1 MAASK
6 AEPLDAVFV
15 QNASAF
21 SAHDDEITLHGV
33 AEATIYFANHPQ
45 REAGH
50 IPSRRF
56 LELWDGA
63 TESFTSAPPAAVIS
77 FLADTNDAPPDV
89 VVTLHDPR
97 FHDNE
102 MTYRVEV
109 RDGDMPQSADPARSS
124 STRCGAPWRRRR
136 SRNGAKDSTRDEIL
150 PARDRDR
157 LQA

>member
-1 MAASK
+1 MATGKTEA
-6 AEPLDAVFV
+6 LDAVFV

-21 SAHDDEITLHGV
+21 SSHDDQITLHGV
-33 AEATIYFANHPQ
+33 AAATIYFANHPQ

-63 TESFTSAPPAAVIS
+63 SESFTSAPPAAVIS
-77 FLADTNDAPPDV
+77 FLADTTDAPPDV

-97 FHDNE
+97 FSDNE

-109 RDGDMPQSADPARSS
+109 RAGDIPSSGGPCSLFIDALRSPLAPASASAS
-124 STRCGAPWRRRR
+124 RR
-136 SRNGAKDSTRDEIL
+136 
-150 PARDRDR
+150 
-157 LQA
+157 

>member
-6 AEPLDAVFV
+6 SESLDAVFV

-56 LELWDGA
+56 HELWEGA
-63 TESFTSAPPAAVIS
+63 TGSFTSAPPAAVIS
-77 FLADTNDAPPDV
+77 FLADTKDAPPDV

-109 RDGDMPQSADPARSS
+109 RDGDMPQSGGPCSLFIDALRSPLAPASVS
-124 STRCGAPWRRRR
+124 QRR
-136 SRNGAKDSTRDEIL
+136 D
-150 PARDRDR
+150 
-157 LQA
+157 

>member
-1 MAASK
+1 MAATRK
-6 AEPLDAVFV
+6 AETLDAVFV

-21 SAHDDEITLHGV
+21 SAHDDQITLHGV
-33 AEATIYFANHPQ
+33 AAATIYFANHPQ

-63 TESFTSAPPAAVIS
+63 DESFASAPPAAVIS
-77 FLADTNDAPPDV
+77 FLADTKDAPPDV

-109 RDGDMPQSADPARSS
+109 RDGAVPTVGRPLLALHRRAPQPLGSGVA
-124 STRCGAPWRRRR
+124 
-136 SRNGAKDSTRDEIL
+136 SRHERG
-150 PARDRDR
+150 
-157 LQA
+157 

>member
-1 MAASK
+1 METRK

-56 LELWDGA
+56 LEFWDGA
-63 TESFTSAPPAAVIS
+63 AGSFTSAPPAAVIS
-77 FLADTNDAPPDV
+77 FLADTTDAPPDV

-97 FHDNE
+97 FRDNE

-109 RDGDMPQSADPARSS
+109 RDGDIPRSGGPCSLFIDALRSPLAPASPS
-124 STRCGAPWRRRR
+124 HRR
-136 SRNGAKDSTRDEIL
+136 G
-150 PARDRDR
+150 
-157 LQA
+157 

>member
-1 MAASK
+1 MATRK
-6 AEPLDAVFV
+6 TETLDAVFV

-33 AEATIYFANHPQ
+33 AAATIYFANHPQ

-63 TESFTSAPPAAVIS
+63 TESFASAPPAAVIS
-77 FLADTNDAPPDV
+77 FLDDTKDALPDV

-97 FHDNE
+97 FRDDE

-109 RDGDMPQSADPARSS
+109 R
-124 STRCGAPWRRRR
+124 
-136 SRNGAKDSTRDEIL
+136 NGAIPKSGGPCSLFIDALQSPLT
-150 PARDRDR
+150 PASAPQR
-157 LQA
+157 

>member
-1 MAASK
+1 MAPRK
-6 AEPLDAVFV
+6 TGPLLDAVFV

-33 AEATIYFANHPQ
+33 AEATIYFASHPQ

-56 LELWDGA
+56 RELWDGA
-63 TESFTSAPPAAVIS
+63 DDSFTSTPPAAVIS
-77 FLADTNDAPPDV
+77 FVDDSDDLAPPDV

-97 FHDNE
+97 FLDNA

-109 RDGDMPQSADPARSS
+109 RAGDIPPSAGPCSLFIDALRSPLAPASAS
-124 STRCGAPWRRRR
+124 
-136 SRNGAKDSTRDEIL
+136 
-150 PARDRDR
+150 
-157 LQA
+157 

>member
-1 MAASK
+1 MATRK
-6 AEPLDAVFV
+6 AETLDAVFV

-33 AEATIYFANHPQ
+33 AAATIYFANHPQ

-50 IPSRRF
+50 FPSRRF

-63 TESFTSAPPAAVIS
+63 TASFASAPPAAVIS
-77 FLADTNDAPPDV
+77 FLDDTKDAPPDV

-97 FHDNE
+97 FRDDE

-109 RDGDMPQSADPARSS
+109 HNGDIPKSGGPCSLFIDALRSPLAPASAAQR
-124 STRCGAPWRRRR
+124 
-136 SRNGAKDSTRDEIL
+136 
-150 PARDRDR
+150 
-157 LQA
+157 

>member
-1 MAASK
+1 MAARK
-6 AEPLDAVFV
+6 TEPLDAVFV

-56 LELWDGA
+56 LELWDGNG
-63 TESFTSAPPAAVIS
+63 ESFASTPPAAVIS

-89 VVTLHDPR
+89 VVTLHEPR
-97 FHDNE
+97 FRNNA

-109 RDGDMPQSADPARSS
+109 RDGDIPPSGGPCSLFIDALRSPLAPASVR
-124 STRCGAPWRRRR
+124 
-136 SRNGAKDSTRDEIL
+136 
-150 PARDRDR
+150 
-157 LQA
+157 

>member
-1 MAASK
+1 MEELPRQPGARGRADGEQMTTRK
-6 AEPLDAVFV
+6 AEQLDAVFV

-33 AEATIYFANHPQ
+33 ADATIYFANHPQ

-77 FLADTNDAPPDV
+77 FLADADDAPPDV
-89 VVTLHDPR
+89 VVILHDPR
-97 FHDNE
+97 FRDNE

-109 RDGDMPQSADPARSS
+109 RDGNVPPAGGPCSLFIDALRSPLAPASASQ
-124 STRCGAPWRRRR
+124 RR
-136 SRNGAKDSTRDEIL
+136 G
-150 PARDRDR
+150 
-157 LQA
+157 